1 MIQFE
6 YTITDPLGIH
16 ARPAAELV
24 KTATA
29 YRSSISIQYRD
40 KEISAKKMIALMSL
54 GLKQSDKIKL
64 SIQGEDEIEVAKEL
78 KHFLQEK
85 L

>member
-29 YRSSISIQYRD
+29 YRSSISIQYRE

-54 GLKQSDKIKL
+54 GLKQSDKIQL
-64 SIQGEDEIEVAKEL
+64 SIQGEDEIEAAEEL

>member
-29 YRSSISIQYRD
+29 YRSSISIQYRE

-64 SIQGEDEIEVAKEL
+64 SIQGEDEIEAAKEL

>member
-64 SIQGEDEIEVAKEL
+64 SIQGEDEIEAAEEL

>member
-54 GLKQSDKIKL
+54 GLKQSDKIQL
-64 SIQGEDEIEVAKEL
+64 SIQGEDEIEAAEEL